1 MRDFFKRLPLQPQ
14 WVICPLCDS
23 GDRIGPH
30 SHAERR
36 YICHGCDNTFAET
49 KGTPFY
55 NLKYPVVIVVLV
67 LTLLAYGCPIPAI
80 VAAFSIDERTIAEWQ
95 RKAGEHGERIQND
108 LVCSGQIELGQVQ
121 QDELCIN
128 GQGFKAWVATG
139 MTVFSRLFIWGEV
152 SISRNKRLIERVVR
166 QVHAAAHSVQ
176 PVVFA
181 VDGLASYPKTILKV
195 FHTKLRTGQRGR
207 PRHILWPDLHI
218 VQVVKQRSG
227 YKLSCVQRRVYHGCR
242 QRVDELIAASQVGI
256 GLINTA
262 YIERLNATFRSRLP
276 ALVRRSR
283 CPARTIQRL
292 RSEVFW
298 SGSVYNFCSVHS
310 SLQATPA
317 VAAELTDHVWSVEE
331 LLRFYGPVR
340 RLHDVL

>member
-1 MRDFFKRLPLQPQ
+1 MKDFFKELPLQPDC
-14 WVICPLCDS
+14 VVCPLCGS

-36 YICHGCDNTFAET
+36 YICHACDKTFAET

-55 NLKYPVVIVVLV
+55 NLKYPVIIVILV
-67 LTLLAYGCPIPAI
+67 LTLLAYGCPVPAI
-80 VAAFSIDERTIAEWQ
+80 IAAFAIDERTVRDWQ
-95 RKAGEHGERIQND
+95 NKAGKHGERIQDD
-108 LVCSGQIELGQVQ
+108 LVCNGQIELGQVQ

-128 GQGFKAWVATG
+128 GQGFKAWMATG

-152 SISRNKRLIERVVR
+152 STRRDKTLIERVV
-166 QVHAAAHSVQ
+166 VKIHAAAQGVQ

-181 VDGLASYPKTILKV
+181 VDGLAAYPKTILKV
-195 FHTKLRTGQRGR
+195 FHTVLRTGQRGR
-207 PRHILWPDLHI
+207 PRHIPWPDLHI

-227 YKLSCVQRRVYHGCR
+227 YRLSDVKRRIYHGCR
-242 QRVDELIAASQVGI
+242 QRIDELIAVSQVGL

-283 CPARTIQRL
+283 CPARTVQRL
-292 RSEVFW
+292 RSEMFW
-298 SGSVYNFCSVHS
+298 SGSVYNFCTVHT

-317 VAAELTDHVWSVEE
+317 MAAGLTDQVWSVEQ
-331 LLRFYGPVR
+331 LLRFYGPVKG
-340 RLHDVL
+340 LHDVL